1 MSSSGQRDGDGEGGA
16 VAAGDGATLPA
27 SGDLSGGDIGL
38 DKTEA
43 SGDRLGRADSS
54 RPGLEDS
61 EEKVVVRTESSR
73 DLTGKTLSERYSV
86 LKEIGRGGMSVVY
99 LARHELLNKTVAVKV
114 LREEIAGHKDSLK
127 RFHREARAAASIG
140 DPHIVD
146 VTDYG
151 FTEQGDAFI
160 VMELLEGQDL
170 RALVRAEGALSPERT
185 REIGSQIL
193 RALSAA
199 HERGIVHRD
208 LKGEN
213 VFITRREGAD
223 FIKLLD
229 FGISKLVQPV
239 DEGDST
245 GLTSTGQVLGT
256 PQYLAPEQAH
266 GVEKVDH
273 RADIYAMGV
282 ILYEMLTGE
291 LPFSGK
297 SVFEVLM
304 KHAQEPPEPPSARR
318 PELGIPADLER
329 VALRALAKKP
339 EERFASA
346 GEMLAALRGA
356 ALDPPPPAR
365 RRPRALI
372 IALAAVLGLGG
383 VAVLAAVLGG
393 RDRPAGP
400 RVASRTV
407 DGGSARPDL
416 PRPAPDLRA
425 PDGGAEQPAAK
436 TVELEVVPTPA
447 TAQVFLDGKRLGAG
461 RVSITLPRGDRPVRL
476 RVSAPGHRTDERTLT
491 LHKDTRL
498 HVRLRRLRRRPGKPR
513 DIKENPYE

>member
-1 MSSSGQRDGDGEGGA
+1 MSGADQRDSKSGSGA
-16 VAAGDGATLPA
+16 DAASDGATLPA
-27 SGDLSGGDIGL
+27 SGESSGGDIGL
-38 DKTEA
+38 DKTEV
-43 SGDRLGRADSS
+43 SGDRLADPS
-54 RPGLEDS
+54 
-61 EEKVVVRTESSR
+61 EKVIVRTESSR
-73 DLTGKTLSERYSV
+73 DLTGKTLSDRYSV

-114 LREEIAGHKDSLK
+114 LREEIAGHEDSLK

-146 VTDYG
+146 ITDYG

-170 RALVRAEGALSPERT
+170 RELVRTGGALPPERA
-185 REIGSQIL
+185 REIGAQIL
-193 RALSAA
+193 RALGAA

-223 FIKLLD
+223 FVKLLD
-229 FGISKLVQPV
+229 FGISKLIQPL
-239 DEGDST
+239 DEGDAT

-266 GVEKVDH
+266 GVETVDH

-304 KHAQEPPEPPSARR
+304 KHAQEPPEPPTARR

-329 VALRALAKKP
+329 IALRALAKKP
-339 EERFASA
+339 EDRFASA
-346 GEMLAALRGA
+346 AEMLAALQGA
-356 ALDPPPPAR
+356 TLDPSPPGR
-365 RRPRALI
+365 RRSSSLV
-372 IALAAVLGLGG
+372 IALAAVLNLGG
-383 VAVLAAVLGG
+383 VVVLATVLGG
-393 RDRPAGP
+393 GDDRAGPASVAQIADTGAPDAKARPADL
-400 RVASRTV
+400 RSEDLR
-407 DGGSARPDL
+407 RPDGVV
-416 PRPAPDLRA
+416 RRV
-425 PDGGAEQPAAK
+425 K
-436 TVELEVVPTPA
+436 LEVVTTPA
-447 TAQVFLDGKRLGAG
+447 SAQIILNGARVGAG
-461 RVSITLPRGDRPVRL
+461 RFSTTALFGVPLRL
-476 RVSAPGHRTDERTLT
+476 LVSAPGYKADELEIAPHRDMKLN
-491 LHKDTRL
+491 
-498 HVRLRRLRRRPGKPR
+498 VRLRRLRRRPATPR